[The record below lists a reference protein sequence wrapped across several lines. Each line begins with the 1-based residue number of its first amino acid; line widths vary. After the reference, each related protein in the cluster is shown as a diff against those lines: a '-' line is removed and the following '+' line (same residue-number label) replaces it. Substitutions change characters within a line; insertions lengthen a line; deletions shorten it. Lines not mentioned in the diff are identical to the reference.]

1 MSMAC
6 LICDASE
13 ESDLHILFQ
22 CPFAE
27 RMWETSG
34 VDTFF
39 WAHPFQSV
47 RDCLELAVTDMAHS
61 DAAFFVMFAAE
72 CWHARNKFVFQSKE
86 TNPTTL
92 CKRARDVVRSFQ
104 ETRDCLSSPTSP
116 HPSIW
121 TPPPSGF
128 LKLNFDGGKIGIS
141 GSG

>member
-1 MSMAC
+1 MAC
-6 LICDASE
+6 LICGASE

-22 CPFAE
+22 CSFAE
-27 RMWETSG
+27 RMWEASG

-39 WAHPFQSV
+39 WACPFQSI
-47 RDCLELAVTDMAHS
+47 RDYLELVVTNMAHS
-61 DAAFFVMFAAE
+61 DAAFFVTLAAE

-92 CKRARDVVRSFQ
+92 CKRARDVVHSFQ